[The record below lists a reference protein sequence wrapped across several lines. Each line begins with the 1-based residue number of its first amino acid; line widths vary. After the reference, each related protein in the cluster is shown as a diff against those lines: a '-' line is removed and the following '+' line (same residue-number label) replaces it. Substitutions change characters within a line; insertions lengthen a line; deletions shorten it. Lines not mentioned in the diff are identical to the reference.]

1 MARGPGARA
10 VAVLGAALLLAPGAA
25 RATGDAATAEALF
38 EAGRAARVRGDYET
52 ACAKLGESQR
62 LDPAAGTLMNLA
74 ACEERRGRLAS
85 AWESFRGALGLL
97 RADDERR
104 AIVSERLASLE
115 ARLPRLELVLAP
127 GAPAAT
133 RVSRDGS
140 ELGRAALGLPL
151 PLDPGK
157 HEVVAVADGFEP
169 RTYVVDAVEGKTLVV
184 AVEPGP
190 VRAPAPPLVAP
201 VQPFATPAPSSSP
214 RPTSSGRTWGLALG
228 GAGAVL
234 LMTSGVT
241 GVSALSRKAEIE
253 RHCTK
258 SGGRYACDP
267 ERVEAARTGKALA
280 VVSTLTLPAGLALLG
295 LGTALYLTAGDDAP
309 SVSAGVSPDGFAFG
323 ARGAF

>member
-1 MARGPGARA
+1 MARGPGACA

-25 RATGDAATAEALF
+25 RAAGDAATAEALF
-38 EAGRAARVRGDYET
+38 EAGRAALERGDYET
-52 ACAKLGESQR
+52 ACAKLRESQR

-85 AWESFRGALGLL
+85 AWESFRAALGLL

-104 AIVSERLASLE
+104 SIVSERLAALE

-151 PLDPGK
+151 PLDPGR

-184 AVEPGP
+184 AVEPGT
-190 VRAPAPPLVAP
+190 VRAPPPLLAAP
-201 VQPFATPAPSSSP
+201 AEPSAVPAPSP
-214 RPTSSGRTWGLALG
+214 RPATDSGRTWGLALG

-280 VVSTLTLPAGLALLG
+280 VVSTITLPAGLALLG

-309 SVSAGVSPDGFAFG
+309 SVSAGVGPDGFAFG